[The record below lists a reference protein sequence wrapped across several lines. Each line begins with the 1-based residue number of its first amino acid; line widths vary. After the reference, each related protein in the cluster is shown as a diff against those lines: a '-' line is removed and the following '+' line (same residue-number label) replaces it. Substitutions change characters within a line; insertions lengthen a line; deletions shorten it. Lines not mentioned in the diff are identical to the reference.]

1 MKVYALQGNVCE
13 TPYQSYIR
21 LFGVFDNMELAKKK
35 AIELGLP
42 IYLIT
47 EIEMSKN
54 GKTKA
59 YALETNVYEEPCIS
73 GIRSFGVFGSKK
85 LAKKKAKELGLSTYL
100 ISEIEINKPI
110 EEYIGSDTK

>member
-1 MKVYALQGNVCE
+1 MKVYALQSNACE
-13 TPYQSYIR
+13 TPYKSYIR

-47 EIEMSKN
+47 EIEMSRD

-59 YALETNVYEEPCIS
+59 YALETNVYEEPCRS
-73 GIRSFGVFGSKK
+73 GIRSFGIFCNKK
-85 LAKKKAKELGLSTYL
+85 LAKKKSKELGLSAYL
-100 ISEIEINKPI
+100 ISKIEVNKPI